1 MFCFLP
7 FSSSLH
13 TSRQLCLPAAPCNGD
28 PFLQEG
34 IKKRRGR
41 DGRREARR
49 EESVEG
55 REGRGR
61 EDVPA

>member
-1 MFCFLP
+1 MFCFLS

-13 TSRQLCLPAAPCNGD
+13 MSRQLCLPAAPCNGD

-41 DGRREARR
+41 EGRR

-61 EDVPA
+61 EDVPAKFQK